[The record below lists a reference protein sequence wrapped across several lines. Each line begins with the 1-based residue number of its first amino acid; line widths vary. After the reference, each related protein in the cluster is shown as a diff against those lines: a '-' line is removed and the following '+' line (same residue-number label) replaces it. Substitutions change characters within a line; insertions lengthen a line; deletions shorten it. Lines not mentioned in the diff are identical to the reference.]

1 MSRRKKKTVSLAL
14 GSGGARGLAHIGVI
28 QWLESNGYEIRA
40 IAGSSMGALIGG
52 IHAMGKLDVYEKWVR
67 AIDRTDVLRLLD
79 LSFGGSGV
87 FKGERIIDTLRELI
101 GDADIQDL
109 PIRFTA
115 VATDVDEE
123 KEIWLASGP
132 LFDAIRASI
141 AVPLVFTPHEIGGR
155 MLLDGGLIDPVP
167 IAPTL
172 LEATDLTVA
181 VNLGGRPEPGVG
193 EPAELAAPSGA
204 YEQMQRRIAEFVR
217 QLQDRGGIG
226 SAEQAGF
233 LDLALR
239 SIEVM
244 QSTLARLKLASFAPD
259 LVIHIPRNACGPH
272 EFWRAA
278 ELIEL
283 GRRKTAAGMAAL
295 ER

>member
-1 MSRRKKKTVSLAL
+1 MSRAPTTVSLAL

-28 QWLESNGYEIRA
+28 RWLERNGFEIRT

-52 IHAMGKLDVYEKWVR
+52 IHAMGRLDVYEEWVR

-79 LSFGGSGV
+79 LSFGTTGV
-87 FKGERIIDTLRELI
+87 LKGDLIIRTLRELV
-101 GDADIQDL
+101 GDANIEDL

-115 VATDVDEE
+115 VATDVDDER
-123 KEIWLASGP
+123 EIWIGSGP

-141 AVPLVFTPHEIGGR
+141 AVPLVFTPHELGGR

-172 LEATDLTVA
+172 AVPTDLTVA
-181 VNLGGRPEPGVG
+181 VNLGGRPEREPGTAVAL
-193 EPAELAAPSGA
+193 PPPDGA
-204 YEQMQRRIAEFVR
+204 YERMQRRIREFVG

-226 SAEQAGF
+226 SEQQAGL
-233 LDLALR
+233 LDVALR

-244 QSTLARLKLASFAPD
+244 QASLARLKLAAFAPD
-259 LVIHIPRNACGPH
+259 VVIHIPRDSCGPH

-278 ELIEL
+278 EMIDL
-283 GRRKTAAGMAAL
+283 GLRRTESAMASL
-295 ER
+295 MR